1 MVSTWLHTLTP
12 PKATLENSTITA
24 YLQAGDNRDHEEL
37 ASSGTARI
45 YFFCF
50 DFCVDPELVEPP
62 ESQFQI
68 RLRADMSDSQQSRM
82 QLRAR
87 DDFYG
92 RSSISVSNEFADSTQ
107 HVSCFQQI
115 QRWLEVCLRD
125 HPSCRTTLDP
135 DSHEKLPTRLIDA
148 CENQPRLI
156 LSAELENTPIQK
168 RLDVASFPPTFR
180 DAIEATIRLG
190 FRYIWIDA
198 LCIIQDDVQ
207 NWKQGAASMAM
218 VYRNAVCN
226 LGAHAAAADPEFVGL
241 FVRRDPEQMQI
252 PFLKIQSLDW
262 EGNYWADPLVEPKRL
277 SSSPLMQRG

>member
-1 MVSTWLHTLTP
+1 
-12 PKATLENSTITA
+12 
-24 YLQAGDNRDHEEL
+24 
-37 ASSGTARI
+37 
-45 YFFCF
+45 
-50 DFCVDPELVEPP
+50 
-62 ESQFQI
+62 
-68 RLRADMSDSQQSRM
+68 MSDSQQSRM

-148 CENQPRLI
+148 LHHSQSQIHRWHNIAVPRL
-156 LSAELENTPIQK
+156 LTSNLEELRK